1 MPKKTSMRKKR
12 GGEDED
18 RETKKRK
25 IEAKALFKEKMAKN
39 KLAAQQYD
47 LEGKYLKPE
56 YEGPQSDLVAPDG
69 TVITPRTRNEMVRT
83 GNTVYTDWPK
93 LNEAIYTD
101 PISVEIGRA
110 VEAGEV
116 SEDPM
121 DPIFGDGPPVIIG
134 GKKRK
139 TNKRRKSNKNKRKK
153 TKRRYKKRK

>member
-12 GGEDED
+12 GGED

-25 IEAKALFKEKMAKN
+25 IEAQALFKEKMAKN

-101 PISVEIGRA
+101 PMSVEIGRA

-139 TNKRRKSNKNKRKK
+139 TKKRSKKKNKKPKRK
-153 TKRRYKKRK
+153 TNKKRK

>member
-1 MPKKTSMRKKR
+1 
-12 GGEDED
+12 
-18 RETKKRK
+18 
-25 IEAKALFKEKMAKN
+25 MAKN

-69 TVITPRTRNEMVRT
+69 SVITPRTRNEMVRT

-101 PISVEIGRA
+101 PMSVEIGRA

-134 GKKRK
+134 GKRK
-139 TNKRRKSNKNKRKK
+139 QIKEENQTKINARKQNGGIKKENK
-153 TKRRYKKRK
+153 

>member
-12 GGEDED
+12 GGED

-101 PISVEIGRA
+101 PMSVEIGRA

-139 TNKRRKSNKNKRKK
+139 TKKRSKKKNKKPKRK
-153 TKRRYKKRK
+153 TNKKRK

>member
-12 GGEDED
+12 GGEDK
-18 RETKKRK
+18 ETKKRR

-56 YEGPQSDLVAPDG
+56 YEGPQSDFVAPDG

-93 LNEAIYTD
+93 LNEGIYTD
-101 PISVEIGRA
+101 PMSVEIGRA

-139 TNKRRKSNKNKRKK
+139 TNKRRKSNKNKRKN
-153 TKRRYKKRK
+153 TKRKYKKRK

>member
-12 GGEDED
+12 GGED

-25 IEAKALFKEKMAKN
+25 IEAQALFKEKMAKN

-83 GNTVYTDWPK
+83 GNTVYTDWSK

-101 PISVEIGRA
+101 PMSVEIGRA

-139 TNKRRKSNKNKRKK
+139 TKRRSKKKNKKPKRK
-153 TKRRYKKRK
+153 TNKKRK